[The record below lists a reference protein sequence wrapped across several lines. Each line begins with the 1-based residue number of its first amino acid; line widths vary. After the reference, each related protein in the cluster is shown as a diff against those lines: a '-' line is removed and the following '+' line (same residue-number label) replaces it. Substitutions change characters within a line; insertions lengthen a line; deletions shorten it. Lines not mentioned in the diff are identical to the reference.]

1 MQVESH
7 LPFTVGK
14 YGAKWSDKQQ
24 RWEISAP
31 KIGRCGNR
39 KDRGKSLALMEKLAQ
54 DDKQAAPVL
63 APSDAES
70 DATVPSCRASSRSST
85 VVSSARPLIKPRS
98 GAYKAGPGR
107 SHFKKPLDPIPAAL
121 ATAKS

>member
-1 MQVESH
+1 MQVQSH
-7 LPFTVGK
+7 LPFTVDK
-14 YGAKWSDKQQ
+14 YGAKWSEKQQ

-31 KIGRCGNR
+31 KIGRYGNR

-85 VVSSARPLIKPRS
+85 VVSSTRPLIKPRP
-98 GAYKAGPGR
+98 YKARPGR

>member
-54 DDKQAAPVL
+54 DDKQAAPVPL
-63 APSDAES
+63 QLHSNKNWVTSPS
-70 DATVPSCRASSRSST
+70 VK
-85 VVSSARPLIKPRS
+85 LI
-98 GAYKAGPGR
+98 
-107 SHFKKPLDPIPAAL
+107 FMD
-121 ATAKS
+121 